1 MRMGY
6 LVYIVYVL
14 HTQLVSGSQCIQV
27 YGARPEAETE
37 TKFNLCFYT
46 HPPSLRT
53 LRLQGEH
60 NCHPPNREVPD
71 PKAHQALLQRPP
83 LFPHT
88 WQGSGGSLVL
98 RGGMLSPSLYFQYWG
113 GRCSKVL

>member
-1 MRMGY
+1 MYAYG
-6 LVYIVYVL
+6 IVVVICIYVL

-60 NCHPPNREVPD
+60 NCHPPNCEVPD
-71 PKAHQALLQRPP
+71 PRAHQTLLQGPP
-83 LFPHT
+83 LFPRT
-88 WQGSGGSLVL
+88 WPGSGGSLVL
-98 RGGMLSPSLYFQYWG
+98 RGGMLSPSLYV
-113 GRCSKVL
+113 S